1 MWYEGGPI
9 KMSKI
14 ATERIKRE
22 EGIKWQPSE
31 DDEQAAVME
40 WAVLMEKQLPELSLL
55 FHIANGGYRHPAT
68 AARMKKLGV
77 QAGVPDLFLPVAR
90 GGFHGLWVEMKRKK
104 GGRVSDDQKRWM
116 ESLEGEMY
124 RCEVAHGAE
133 EACDF
138 IYKYL
143 TEAEQ

>member
-1 MWYEGGPI
+1 
-9 KMSKI
+9 MSKI
-14 ATERIKRE
+14 ASERIKRG
-22 EGIKWQPSE
+22 EGINWQPSE

-68 AARMKKLGV
+68 ASRMKKLGV
-77 QAGVPDLFLPVAR
+77 KAGVPDLFLPVPR
-90 GGFHGLWVEMKRKK
+90 GGFHGLWVEMKRRK
-104 GGRVSDDQKRWM
+104 GGKVSPEQKAWM
-116 ESLEGEMY
+116 ASLEGEMY